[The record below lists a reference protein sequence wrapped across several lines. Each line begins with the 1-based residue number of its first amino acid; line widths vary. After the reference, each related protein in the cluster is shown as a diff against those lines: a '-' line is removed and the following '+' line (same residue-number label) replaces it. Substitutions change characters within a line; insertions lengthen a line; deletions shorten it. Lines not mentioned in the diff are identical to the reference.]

1 MRSLPTQL
9 QRPDL
14 AGTLRS
20 RTDKTE
26 ADYRKRYPGME
37 RTLAQKRG
45 SPVGVA
51 DVVEDLRGRAKSLAK
66 ASYYLYRATILQRI
80 RDLFAGGALDE
91 EDVEKLVA
99 RLTPEE
105 GTASIGTCVPEKRT
119 SAQSRK
125 HVRAASFGTLAFM
138 AYAKKK
144 RTYDIVGALLEYGPD
159 LVTRPC
165 ELIGGIMTRRWLSI
179 RAAKCTNGRGVGE
192 IRNLGLKD
200 AFTDFDLE
208 GLRDLLK
215 LLRQDLQKVGGDRSK
230 LVRRYGAALRRLR
243 KGISWANGITL
254 KSTRSQGRANLARAG
269 YKASEIASIM
279 GHASAETS
287 ASHYGRRNQ
296 GWKSSYNRCPLAI
309 SERALG
315 RVRPGARTKAKI
327 ARGQPLTFSE
337 ARNYFSMP
345 KPA

>member
-1 MRSLPTQL
+1 
-9 QRPDL
+9 
-14 AGTLRS
+14 
-20 RTDKTE
+20 
-26 ADYRKRYPGME
+26 ME
-37 RTLAQKRG
+37 RTLARKRG
-45 SPVGVA
+45 SPVGIA
-51 DVVEDLRGRAKSLAK
+51 DVVEDLRARAKSLAK
-66 ASYYLYRATILQRI
+66 ASYYLYRATVLQRI
-80 RDLFAGGALDE
+80 RDLFAEGVLDE
-91 EDVEKLVA
+91 EGIQKLVA
-99 RLTPEE
+99 RLTPED

-125 HVRAASFGTLAFM
+125 HVRAVSFSTLAFM
-138 AYAKKK
+138 SYAKKT
-144 RTYDIVGALLEYGPD
+144 RTYVIVGAMMEYGPD

-165 ELIGGIMTRRWLSI
+165 ELIGGIMTGRWLSI

-208 GLRDLLK
+208 EVRDLLT
-215 LLRQDLQKVGGDRSK
+215 LLREDLQKVGGDRSK

-243 KGISWANGITL
+243 QGVSWAKGITL
-254 KSTRSQGRANLARAG
+254 KSTRAQGRANLARAG
-269 YKASEIASIM
+269 YTAFEIASIM

-287 ASHYGRRNQ
+287 ASHYGRKSQ
-296 GWKSSYNRCPLAI
+296 GWKSSHNRRPLAI

-337 ARNYFSMP
+337 ARDAFAGP